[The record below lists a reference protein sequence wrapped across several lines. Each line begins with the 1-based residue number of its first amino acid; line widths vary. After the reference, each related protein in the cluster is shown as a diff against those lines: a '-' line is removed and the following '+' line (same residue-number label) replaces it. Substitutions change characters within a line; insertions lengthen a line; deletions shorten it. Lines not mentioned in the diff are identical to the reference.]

1 MVWQSAVLQASPSP
15 CGGRHGA
22 TGHAPGRPL
31 PYPQRGCRRHEDFAR
46 QRRAVRATVRRTGR
60 PFSTLPGKGWVK
72 AVHIYKLSG
81 RNVDVTDAMRDYVEE
96 KLTRLDRYSD
106 SITDARVTLT
116 VRDVKDSTRR
126 NRVEV
131 QLNVPHGIIRA
142 EEHHAD
148 MYAAIDK
155 ASDVLERQLRKFK
168 TRYMKQRQE
177 GRPEPRP
184 GPAEAAVNSGD
195 DVSDFQPE
203 IVRQKRF
210 DVRPM
215 SAEDAIVQ
223 MEALDH
229 DFYVFKDL
237 EGKTSV
243 VYRRKDGHYGL
254 IETN

>member
-1 MVWQSAVLQASPSP
+1 M
-15 CGGRHGA
+15 
-22 TGHAPGRPL
+22 
-31 PYPQRGCRRHEDFAR
+31 
-46 QRRAVRATVRRTGR
+46 
-60 PFSTLPGKGWVK
+60 
-72 AVHIYKLSG
+72 HIYKLSG

-96 KLTRLDRYSD
+96 KLTRLDRYSE

-116 VRDVKDSTRR
+116 VRDVRDSTRR

-168 TRYMKQRQE
+168 TRYMKARHE
-177 GRPEPRP
+177 AAPTPTP
-184 GPAEAAVNSGD
+184 GPAEADVNAGMD
-195 DVSDFQPE
+195 DVGEFRPE

-210 DVRPM
+210 DLRPM
-215 SAEDAIVQ
+215 SAEDAVVQ
-223 MEALDH
+223 MEALGH
-229 DFYVFKDL
+229 DFYVFANM
-237 EGKTSV
+237 TSGLTGV

-254 IETN
+254 IEPSNSNH

>member
-1 MVWQSAVLQASPSP
+1 M
-15 CGGRHGA
+15 
-22 TGHAPGRPL
+22 
-31 PYPQRGCRRHEDFAR
+31 
-46 QRRAVRATVRRTGR
+46 
-60 PFSTLPGKGWVK
+60 
-72 AVHIYKLSG
+72 HIYKLSG

-96 KLTRLDRYSD
+96 KLTRLDRYND

-116 VRDVKDSTRR
+116 VRDVRDSTRR

-131 QLNVPHGIIRA
+131 QLNVPNGIIRA

-168 TRYMKQRQE
+168 TRYMKARHE
-177 GRPEPRP
+177 AVPVPAP
-184 GPAEAAVNSGD
+184 GPAEAAVDAGTDDAGD
-195 DVSDFQPE
+195 FEPE

-210 DVRPM
+210 DLRPM
-215 SAEDAIVQ
+215 SPEDAVAQ

-229 DFYVFKDL
+229 DFYVFSNM
-237 EGKTSV
+237 TSGLTGV

-254 IETN
+254 IEPNT